1 MVYSSTAFR
10 MSRKVRCQ
18 EQRKESAQ
26 MMKGCLGDSW
36 EGGSSGEIQSGLD
49 AHFVTLSLS
58 ISMKRKVIAC
68 SGGCEALMDSRTSLI
83 LGPRISDVPVSTR
96 ASQPPEQAITFLF
109 MEMLRDSGKSR
120 HQGHSESPQ
129 SCPLPDCLLTSP
141 LSLAFFSFALDTAP
155 FLTSSN
161 AVLEYTMI
169 FCTLTQIGLPS

>member
-68 SGGCEALMDSRTSLI
+68 SGGCKALVDTGSSDIVGPSTLVNNIWKLIGATPQGSEVKGHAPGSL
-83 LGPRISDVPVSTR
+83 PVSTHNKD
-96 ASQPPEQAITFLF
+96 F
-109 MEMLRDSGKSR
+109 
-120 HQGHSESPQ
+120 QGQ
-129 SCPLPDCLLTSP
+129 P
-141 LSLAFFSFALDTAP
+141 LSLSL
-155 FLTSSN
+155 
-161 AVLEYTMI
+161 
-169 FCTLTQIGLPS
+169 

>member
-1 MVYSSTAFR
+1 MKCSAVRERERERLALEILVCVETGSDPGAWPFTSEPRGVAP
-10 MSRKVRCQ
+10 MSFW
-18 EQRKESAQ
+18 
-26 MMKGCLGDSW
+26 ML
-36 EGGSSGEIQSGLD
+36 L
-49 AHFVTLSLS
+49 
-58 ISMKRKVIAC
+58 
-68 SGGCEALMDSRTSLI
+68 TSL

-129 SCPLPDCLLTSP
+129 SCPLPDCLLNSP
-141 LSLAFFSFALDTAP
+141 LSLAFFSFALDTAS

>member
-1 MVYSSTAFR
+1 MRRNLLVKVEGTLLGRPACVKIQKIMVYSSTAFR

-83 LGPRISDVPVSTR
+83 LGPRRLVNNIQKLISTAPQGSEVKDHAPGSLPVSTHKKD
-96 ASQPPEQAITFLF
+96 F
-109 MEMLRDSGKSR
+109 
-120 HQGHSESPQ
+120 QGQ
-129 SCPLPDCLLTSP
+129 P
-141 LSLAFFSFALDTAP
+141 LSLSL
-155 FLTSSN
+155 
-161 AVLEYTMI
+161 
-169 FCTLTQIGLPS
+169 